1 MGRKESLCLL
11 VVPFL
16 GLFFLL
22 LICFLL
28 LKYSI
33 FYLILFSYYPLEAY
47 LFPNERHEESGLDG
61 SGVREELKVEK
72 VKNSNQ
78 DIICEKK

>member
-1 MGRKESLCLL
+1 MKTSGSLDLNL
-11 VVPFL
+11 FFVPFL

-47 LFPNERHEESGLDG
+47 LPSNECQTEVDLDG
-61 SGVREELKVEK
+61 RRVGRG
-72 VKNSNQ
+72 
-78 DIICEKK
+78 

>member
-1 MGRKESLCLL
+1 
-11 VVPFL
+11 
-16 GLFFLL
+16 
-22 LICFLL
+22 
-28 LKYSI
+28 
-33 FYLILFSYYPLEAY
+33 

-78 DIICEKK
+78 DIICEKKLFQIKMRRMKQLCR